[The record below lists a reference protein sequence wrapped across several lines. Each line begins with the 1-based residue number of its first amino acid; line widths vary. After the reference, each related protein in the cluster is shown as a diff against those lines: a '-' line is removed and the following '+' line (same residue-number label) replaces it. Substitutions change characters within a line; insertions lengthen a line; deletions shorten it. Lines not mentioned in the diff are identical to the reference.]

1 MCECDKSLPHPE
13 ELGYYVR
20 RIDGQFAKHRRLV
33 LRKYDLTSSQFD
45 VLFWILKR
53 RQRDNLDT
61 IQKDIER
68 YFHISN
74 PSVSGIIS
82 RLEQKGFVER
92 VRSEKDRRICHIR
105 PTKKAQA
112 IQKTLWEAHL
122 EMEEHIRSEYG
133 AVPYE
138 QLLKELSRLLTLLT
152 EIVEEESA
160 C

>member
-1 MCECDKSLPHPE
+1 VCESDIALPHPE

-20 RIDGQFAKHRRLV
+20 RIDGQFAKHRRLE
-33 LRKYDLTSSQFD
+33 LKQYDLTSSQFD
-45 VLFWILKR
+45 VLFWIMKR
-53 RQRDNLDT
+53 QQRENLDT

-92 VRSEKDRRICHIR
+92 VRSDKDRRICHIQ
-105 PTKKAQA
+105 PTEKARA
-112 IQKTLWEAHL
+112 MQKTLCKAHRD
-122 EMEEHIRSEYG
+122 MEERIRSEYG
-133 AVPYE
+133 RGPYE
-138 QLLKELSRLLTLLT
+138 QLMKELNRLLTLLT
-152 EIVEEESA
+152 EIVKEESA